1 MEMIPMWVAGLGWM
15 LTILVGIAG
24 THSAYRNGV
33 NDGYMYT
40 KDPSCPGYRKAERI
54 LKSYGKI

>member
-1 MEMIPMWVAGLGWM
+1 MEMVPLWAAGVACLFFV
-15 LTILVGIAG
+15 LVGIAG
-24 THSAYRNGV
+24 THSAYRLGV